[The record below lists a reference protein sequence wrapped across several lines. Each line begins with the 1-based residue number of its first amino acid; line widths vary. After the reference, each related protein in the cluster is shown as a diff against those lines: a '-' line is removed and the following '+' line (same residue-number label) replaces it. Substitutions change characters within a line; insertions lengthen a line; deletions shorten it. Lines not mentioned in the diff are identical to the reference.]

1 MAKGRPGGAD
11 KQAVTS
17 FRFRL
22 ERVRA
27 VRERSEQLAQED
39 LARSISRLSTSQAQ
53 LRSAQ
58 ASVEQAHAEHRT
70 VAGSDGT
77 LGGAELLARQAFL
90 ERIEA
95 QRKLQELELH
105 RSEAEVAD
113 RNAKLATAA
122 GEHEM
127 LIRLRE
133 RRRGEHDREQARHES
148 NVHDEI
154 AAVSFRRSLA

>member
-1 MAKGRPGGAD
+1 
-11 KQAVTS
+11 VTS

-27 VRERSEQLAQED
+27 VRERSEKLAQED
-39 LARSISRLSTSQAQ
+39 LARSISRLESTQAE
-53 LRSAQ
+53 LRSVQ
-58 ASVEQAHAEHRT
+58 ESVEQAHAEHRT
-70 VAGSDGT
+70 ATGT
-77 LGGAELLARQAFL
+77 DVTVGAAELMARQAFL
-90 ERIEA
+90 ERIET
-95 QRKLQELELH
+95 QRRLQELELR

-127 LIRLRE
+127 LVRLRE
-133 RRRGEHDREQARHES
+133 RRRSEHDLEQARRES

-154 AAVSFRRSLA
+154 AAVRFRRSMA